1 MNKFSKILSISILLA
16 ASLCADDDTI
26 IEFEKKRISQ
36 NPNVQIKD
44 VKINT
49 KKELPLVGWSGYIL
63 DVEAIVQGKV
73 INAKDIV
80 FSDGKYITLDLY
92 DASNGKSLKDLVTP
106 NLSDK
111 YHDDTKL
118 IAGNKNA
125 KDKIVIFSDPL
136 CPFCQDY
143 LPDVIKYVKKNSDT
157 MALYYYNF
165 PLSIHPAAIPLS
177 KLAEIAKHKGI
188 KDADLKVYE
197 TNWEPYFDEKT
208 TDEKKI
214 LEAFNK
220 EFKTSIKIEELSNK
234 DISAI
239 IEKDLAMG
247 DEVMVAGTPT
257 IFINGV
263 KDTTKL
269 KYETLGKK

>member
-1 MNKFSKILSISILLA
+1 MNKFSKILSVSILLA
-16 ASLCADDDTI
+16 ASLYADDNTI

-63 DVEAIVQGKV
+63 DVEANVQGKV
-73 INAKDIV
+73 INAKDIL
-80 FSDGKYITLDLY
+80 FSDGKYISLELY
-92 DASNGKSLKDLVTP
+92 DATNGKSLKDLVTP
-106 NLSDK
+106 NLTDK
-111 YHDDTKL
+111 YHDESKL
-118 IAGNKNA
+118 IAGSHKA

-136 CPFCQDY
+136 CPFCRDY

-220 EFKTSIKIEELSNK
+220 EFKTSIKIEELSSK
-234 DISAI
+234 DINAI

-257 IFINGV
+257 IFINKV
-263 KDTTKL
+263 KDTSKL

>member
-1 MNKFSKILSISILLA
+1 MNKFSKILSVSILLT
-16 ASLCADDDTI
+16 ASLYADDNAI

-49 KKELPLVGWSGYIL
+49 KKELPLAGWSGYIL
-63 DVEAIVQGKV
+63 DVEANVQGKV

-80 FSDGKYITLDLY
+80 FSDGKYISLELY
-92 DASNGKSLKDLVTP
+92 DATNGKSLKDLVTP
-106 NLSDK
+106 NLTDK
-111 YHDDTKL
+111 YHDESKL
-118 IAGNKNA
+118 IAGSHKA

-136 CPFCQDY
+136 CPFCRDY

-220 EFKTSIKIEELSNK
+220 EFKTSIKIEELSSK
-234 DISAI
+234 DINAI

-257 IFINGV
+257 IFINKV
-263 KDTTKL
+263 KDTSKL

>member
-1 MNKFSKILSISILLA
+1 MNKFSKILSVSILLT
-16 ASLCADDDTI
+16 ASLYADDNAI

-49 KKELPLVGWSGYIL
+49 KKELPLAGWSGYIL
-63 DVEAIVQGKV
+63 DVEANVQGKV
-73 INAKDIV
+73 INAKDIL
-80 FSDGKYITLDLY
+80 FSDGKYISLELY
-92 DASNGKSLKDLVTP
+92 DVTNGKSLKDLVTP
-106 NLSDK
+106 NLTDK
-111 YHDDTKL
+111 YHDESKL
-118 IAGNKNA
+118 IAGSHKA

-136 CPFCQDY
+136 CPFCRDY

-220 EFKTSIKIEELSNK
+220 EFKTSIKIEELSSK
-234 DISAI
+234 DINAI

-257 IFINGV
+257 IFINKV
-263 KDTTKL
+263 KDTSKL